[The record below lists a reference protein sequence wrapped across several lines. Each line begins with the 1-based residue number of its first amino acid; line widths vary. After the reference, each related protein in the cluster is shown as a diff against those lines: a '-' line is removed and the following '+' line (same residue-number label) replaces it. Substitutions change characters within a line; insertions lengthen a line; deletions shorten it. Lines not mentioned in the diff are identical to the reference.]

1 MIAGGRDFAVVIA
14 GVVSD
19 KMPGLISAPAMDV
32 HSFHLIIVFALV
44 VLAFI
49 AFLREWLAPD
59 VVALSALGI
68 LLITGT
74 IQAEDALK
82 VFSNSAP
89 ITIGCMFVLSAAL
102 ERTGA
107 IDALARIFLRMAGT
121 SEVRALLAL
130 AVLTVPLS
138 AFINNTPVVV
148 VFMPVVLALARQ
160 TELKASRLLIPLSYF
175 AILGGTCTLIGTSTN
190 LLVDGITRQHGLT
203 PFGIFEITPL
213 GIIYAAIGS
222 AYLLIAGR
230 KLLPRRETLAALIGS
245 GMARQFLMQAVI
257 SRDSPL
263 VGKTLAETPL
273 VRLREARIIDVTRGG
288 ERLETPLDQL
298 RFASGDQLLVESPV
312 AGIKGIKEMPGVV
325 LQPEAALGSED
336 TAPREA
342 VLMEGIIGSRSSF
355 VGKTLREMNF
365 RQRYG
370 VLIVAVHRQGEN
382 LRENFEDV
390 RLAFGDT
397 LLVQGPAEGIH
408 RLMQERDFL
417 SLTEPKQRAF
427 RPHKAPLAIGAMA
440 VVMVLAAFEVLPI
453 AAVALVAAIF
463 VVVAKCLD
471 IDEAYEAV
479 EWNLLF
485 IIFGMLAL
493 GQAMESTGAAHLI
506 AREVTGAVG
515 RFGPTVTLSVTYFVA
530 MVLTEFIGNN
540 AVAVLLTPITFEIAA
555 SIGFDAR
562 PFAVA
567 VMFGSSASF
576 ATPIG
581 YQTNTYV
588 FGAGGYRFMDFP
600 RVGVPLNLILWITA
614 SALIPI
620 FWPFVAKP

>member
-1 MIAGGRDFAVVIA
+1 
-14 GVVSD
+14 
-19 KMPGLISAPAMDV
+19 MDL
-32 HSFHLIIVFALV
+32 HTLHLIIVFALV
-44 VLAFI
+44 IGTFVAFV
-49 AFLREWLAPD
+49 REWLSPD
-59 VVALSALGI
+59 LVALSAFAI
-68 LLITGT
+68 LLLTGT
-74 IQAEDALK
+74 VGAEDALQ

-89 ITIGCMFVLSAAL
+89 ITIGAMFVLSAAL

-107 IDALARIFLRMAGT
+107 IDALARIFLRIAGT
-121 SEVRALLAL
+121 SELRALLAL
-130 AVLTVPLS
+130 GLVTVPLS

-148 VFMPVVLALARQ
+148 VFMPVVLALARN

-175 AILGGTCTLIGTSTN
+175 SILGGTCTLIGTSTN
-190 LLVDGITRQHGLT
+190 LLVDGITKQHGMV
-203 PFGIFEITPL
+203 PFGVFEITPL
-213 GIIYAAIGS
+213 GIIYAAVG
-222 AYLLIAGR
+222 ATYLFFIGR
-230 KLLPRRETLAALIGS
+230 KLLPKRETLAALIGS

-273 VRLREARIIDVTRGG
+273 VRLRDARIIDVTRLGQ
-288 ERLETPLDQL
+288 RVETPLNEL
-298 RFASGDQLLVESPV
+298 RFAPGDQLLVETPV
-312 AGIKGIKEMPGVV
+312 AGVKSIREMPGVV
-325 LQPEAALGSED
+325 FRSEADLGMDESE
-336 TAPREA
+336 PREA
-342 VLMEGIIGSRSSF
+342 VLMEGIIGRRSTF

-370 VLIVAVHRQGEN
+370 VLILAVHRQGEN
-382 LRENFEDV
+382 LREHFEDV

-417 SLTEPKQRAF
+417 NLTEPKQRAY
-427 RPHKAPLAIGAMA
+427 RPHRAPIAIGAITL
-440 VVMVLAAFEVLPI
+440 VIVFGSFELLPI
-453 AAVALVAAIF
+453 AAVALIAAIV
-463 VVVAKCLD
+463 VVVARCLD
-471 IDEAYEAV
+471 VEEAYESV

-493 GQAMESTGAAHLI
+493 GHAMETTGAAHLL
-506 AREVTGAVG
+506 ATGVTGAFG
-515 RFGPTVTLSVTYFVA
+515 RFGPAATLSVTYFVA
-530 MVLTEFIGNN
+530 MLLTEFIGNN

-555 SIGFDAR
+555 SLGLDAR

-588 FGAGGYRFMDFP
+588 FGAGGYRFVDFP
-600 RVGVPLNLILWITA
+600 RVGVPLNLLLWIVA
-614 SALIPI
+614 SFLIPY
-620 FWPFVAKP
+620 FWPFTARP

>member
-1 MIAGGRDFAVVIA
+1 M
-14 GVVSD
+14 S
-19 KMPGLISAPAMDV
+19 L
-32 HSFHLIIVFALV
+32 HTLQLIIVFTLV
-44 VLAFI
+44 VGVFV
-49 AFLREWLAPD
+49 AFLREWLPPD
-59 VVALSALGI
+59 VIALSALGVLLVTRI
-68 LLITGT
+68 LKTDEILS
-74 IQAEDALK
+74 
-82 VFSNSAP
+82 VFSNNAP
-89 ITIGCMFVLSAAL
+89 VTIGCMFVISAAL

-107 IDALARIFLRMAGT
+107 IDLLARLFLRVAGA
-121 SEVRALLAL
+121 SELRALVAL

-138 AFINNTPVVV
+138 AFMNNTPVVV
-148 VFMPVVLALARQ
+148 VFMPVVLALARH

-190 LLVDGITRQHGLT
+190 LLVDGITRQHGMA
-203 PFGIFEITPL
+203 PFGVFEITPL
-213 GIIYAAIGS
+213 GIIYAAIG
-222 AYLLIAGR
+222 ATYLFFVGR
-230 KLLPRRETLAALIGS
+230 KLLPRRETLAALIGA
-245 GMARQFLMQAVI
+245 GMARQFLTQAVI
-257 SRDSPL
+257 SGDSPL

-273 VRLREARIIDVTRGG
+273 VRLRDARIIDVTRRG
-288 ERLETPLDQL
+288 ERLEIPLDKL
-298 RFASGDQLLVESPV
+298 RFAPGDLLLVESPV

-325 LQPEAALGSED
+325 FQPEADLGVEE

-342 VLMEGIIGSRSSF
+342 VLMEGIIGSRSTF
-355 VGKTLREMNF
+355 VGKSLREMNF

-370 VLIVAVHRQGEN
+370 VLILAVHRQGEN
-382 LRENFEDV
+382 LRENFEDAH
-390 RLAFGDT
+390 LAFGDT

-417 SLTEPKQRAF
+417 NLTEPKQRAF
-427 RPHKAPLAIGAMA
+427 RPHKVPFAVGAIL
-440 VVMVLAAFEVLPI
+440 VVMVVAAFDLLPI
-453 AAVALVAAIF
+453 TALALIGAIF
-463 VVVAKCLD
+463 VVVTKCLD
-471 IDEAYEAV
+471 IEEAYEAV

-493 GQAMESTGAAHLI
+493 GHAMETTGAAHMI
-506 AREVTGAVG
+506 ASGVTGAVG
-515 RFGPTVTLSVTYFVA
+515 RFGPAVTLSVTYFVA

-555 SIGFDAR
+555 TLGLDAR

-600 RVGVPLNLILWITA
+600 RVGAPLNLILWIAA
-614 SALIPI
+614 SILIPH
-620 FWPFVAKP
+620 FWPFVPKP

>member
-1 MIAGGRDFAVVIA
+1 MNLQTA
-14 GVVSD
+14 
-19 KMPGLISAPAMDV
+19 
-32 HSFHLIIVFALV
+32 HLVIVFVLV
-44 VLAFI
+44 VGVFI
-49 AFLREWLAPD
+49 AFVREWLSPD
-59 VVALSALGI
+59 VVALSALGALLLTGI
-68 LLITGT
+68 LSSDETM
-74 IQAEDALK
+74 K

-107 IDALARIFLRMAGT
+107 LDALARVFLRLAGA
-121 SEVRALLAL
+121 SELRALVVL
-130 AVLTVPLS
+130 AVFTLPLS

-148 VFMPVVLALARQ
+148 VFMPVVLALARH
-160 TELKASRLLIPLSYF
+160 TDLKASRLLIPLSYF

-190 LLVDGITRQHGLT
+190 LLVDGITRQHGLA

-213 GIIYAAIGS
+213 GVIYAGIGA
-222 AYLLIAGR
+222 AYLFFVGR

-273 VRLREARIIDVTRGG
+273 VRLREARIIDVMRDGQ
-288 ERLETPLDQL
+288 RLETPLDKL
-298 RFASGDQLLVESPV
+298 RFAAGDLLLLETPV
-312 AGIKGIKEMPGVV
+312 AGVKGIKEMPGVV
-325 LQPEAALGSED
+325 FQPEAELGDETSG
-336 TAPREA
+336 AREA
-342 VLMEGIIGSRSSF
+342 VLMEGIIGSRSTF
-355 VGKTLREMNF
+355 VGKTLRELNF

-370 VLIVAVHRQGEN
+370 VLILAVHRQGEN

-397 LLVQGPAEGIH
+397 LLVQGPAQGIQ

-417 SLTEPKQRAF
+417 NLTEPKQRAF
-427 RPHKAPLAIGAMA
+427 RPHRAPLAIGTIT
-440 VVMVLAAFEVLPI
+440 VVMLVAAFDILPI
-453 AAVALVAAIF
+453 AALALIAAIF
-463 VVVAKCLD
+463 VVVAGCLD
-471 IDEAYEAV
+471 IEEAYEAI

-493 GQAMESTGAAHLI
+493 GSAMETTGAAHLL
-506 AREVTGAVG
+506 ASGVTGAVG
-515 RFGPTVTLSVTYFVA
+515 RFGPFATLSAMYLVA
-530 MVLTEFIGNN
+530 MILTELISNN
-540 AVAVLLTPITFEIAA
+540 AVAVLLTPIAFEIAA
-555 SIGFDAR
+555 TMGVDAR

-567 VMFGSSASF
+567 VMFGCSASF

-600 RVGVPLNLILWITA
+600 RVGAPLNLILWVTA
-614 SALIPI
+614 SLLIPH
-620 FWPFVAKP
+620 FWPFIAKR

>member
-1 MIAGGRDFAVVIA
+1 MT
-14 GVVSD
+14 
-19 KMPGLISAPAMDV
+19 L
-32 HSFHLIIVFALV
+32 HTLHLIIVFGLV
-44 VLAFI
+44 IGTFVAFV
-49 AFLREWLAPD
+49 REWLPPD
-59 VVALSALGI
+59 MVSLSAFAI
-68 LLITGT
+68 LLLTGT
-74 IQAEDALK
+74 IGTDDAMS

-89 ITIGCMFVLSAAL
+89 VTIGAMFVLSAAL

-107 IDALARIFLRMAGT
+107 IDALARVFLRMAGT
-121 SEVRALLAL
+121 SELRALVAL
-130 AVLTVPLS
+130 GLFTLPLS

-148 VFMPVVLALARQ
+148 VFMPVVLALARN
-160 TELKASRLLIPLSYF
+160 TDLKASRLLIPLSYF
-175 AILGGTCTLIGTSTN
+175 SILGGTCTLIGTSTN
-190 LLVDGITRQHGLT
+190 LLVDGITKQHGMT

-213 GIIYAAIGS
+213 GIIYAAIG
-222 AYLLIAGR
+222 ATYLFFVGR

-245 GMARQFLMQAVI
+245 GMARQFILQAVI

-273 VRLREARIIDVTRGG
+273 VRLRDAQIIDVTRDG
-288 ERLETPLDQL
+288 ERLQTPLNEL
-298 RFASGDQLLVESPV
+298 RFAAGDQLLVETPV
-312 AGIKGIKEMPGVV
+312 AGVKSIQEMPGVIFRS
-325 LQPEAALGSED
+325 EADLDPDAAE
-336 TAPREA
+336 ARAA
-342 VLMEGIIGSRSSF
+342 VLMEGIIGSRSTF

-370 VLIVAVHRQGEN
+370 VLILAVHRQGEN

-397 LLVQGPAEGIH
+397 LLVQGPAAGIH
-408 RLMQERDFL
+408 RLMRERDFL
-417 SLTEPKQRAF
+417 NLTEPKQRAY
-427 RPHKAPLAIGAMA
+427 RPHRAPVAIGAILIVMA
-440 VVMVLAAFEVLPI
+440 LASVEVLPI
-453 AAVALVAAIF
+453 AAVALIAAIV

-471 IDEAYEAV
+471 AEEAYESV

-493 GQAMESTGAAHLI
+493 GHAMETTDAAHLL
-506 AREVTGAVG
+506 ASAVTHAVG
-515 RFGPTVTLSVTYFVA
+515 HFGPAATLSVTYFLA
-530 MVLTEFIGNN
+530 MLLTEFIGNN

-555 SIGFDAR
+555 SLGLDAR

-588 FGAGGYRFMDFP
+588 FGAGGYRFVDFP
-600 RVGVPLNLILWITA
+600 RVGVPLNLILWIAA
-614 SALIPI
+614 SVLIPY
-620 FWPFVAKP
+620 FWPFVPKP